1 MSAQASRNPT
11 GDAHSHRRRRRR
23 SRPSRVPSTHAK
35 HFFPT
40 MSAMSAHFTAAPA
53 AARPT
58 AAIRRA
64 SRRSAARVVR
74 RGVVAE
80 AIKEPSTLNT
90 TKSDQV
96 RTTSRPLLMCAFE
109 RGPGSRR
116 SRLVATGPRGARP
129 RRNRRSGVPGFAI
142 GIRYDIRKPTTEVHD
157 RDASARVAI
166 QLATP
171 RSSSHQ
177 RVTARGSRPVSRR
190 SQARTPPPSSDRS
203 PPFLRRFPSVALQRS
218 FLL

>member
-129 RRNRRSGVPGFAI
+129 RRNRRSGI
-142 GIRYDIRKPTTEVHD
+142 RNRDTIRYPETNNRGPRPRRERARSDPA
-157 RDASARVAI
+157 RDTAVVVPPKGDGARISACISAFAGSNAATLVRSIPPLFAS
-166 QLATP
+166 LP
-171 RSSSHQ
+171 
-177 RVTARGSRPVSRR
+177 
-190 SQARTPPPSSDRS
+190 
-203 PPFLRRFPSVALQRS
+203 
-218 FLL
+218 

>member
-1 MSAQASRNPT
+1 
-11 GDAHSHRRRRRR
+11 
-23 SRPSRVPSTHAK
+23 
-35 HFFPT
+35 
-40 MSAMSAHFTAAPA
+40 MSAMSVHFTAAPA

-96 RTTSRPLLMCAFE
+96 RTTSRPLLMCAFD

-129 RRNRRSGVPGFAI
+129 RRNRRSGI
-142 GIRYDIRKPTTEVHD
+142 RNRDTIRYPETNNRGPRPRRERARSDPA
-157 RDASARVAI
+157 RDTAVDVSPKGAGARISACISAFAGSSAPALVRSIPPPFCVASRASLSSV
-166 QLATP
+166 
-171 RSSSHQ
+171 RSSSDTIYPFQ
-177 RVTARGSRPVSRR
+177 TFTDLQGGAGYPPRRRELARARVQVRR
-190 SQARTPPPSSDRS
+190 RWPDR
-203 PPFLRRFPSVALQRS
+203 V
-218 FLL
+218 

>member
-1 MSAQASRNPT
+1 
-11 GDAHSHRRRRRR
+11 
-23 SRPSRVPSTHAK
+23 
-35 HFFPT
+35 

-109 RGPGSRR
+109 RGRFTALETRR
-116 SRLVATGPRGARP
+116 DGPRR
-129 RRNRRSGVPGFAI
+129 
-142 GIRYDIRKPTTEVHD
+142 
-157 RDASARVAI
+157 ASATQSAFRDSQSGYDTI
-166 QLATP
+166 SGNQQP
-171 RSSSHQ
+171 RST
-177 RVTARGSRPVSRR
+177 TATR
-190 SQARTPPPSSDRS
+190 AR
-203 PPFLRRFPSVALQRS
+203 A
-218 FLL
+218 